1 MKRAFYFLTL
11 SFFVV
16 IISSSCSK
24 DPESTNQYNFL
35 SQDLSGEISGRE
47 WIYRSGNAFSFRND
61 SSQQMLDIALYE
73 HLSLDPCNYAFTGND
88 VLFIIPNKTGLYEL
102 QLNFSE
108 NENIQ
113 TLTITNDEQ
122 ENMILS
128 EGAIEIFSI
137 DTVYN
142 IMKGRIDAKYD
153 NDNFVNGIFEV
164 LLCE

>member
-73 HLSLDPCNYAFTGND
+73 HLSLDPCSYAFTGND